1 MAKNRLNRAS
11 DFSDSEITS
20 FLLGMGNQESF
31 VLIEGTNGDFD
42 VIDSPPPSI
51 EAMAREIEMDCC
63 AFA

>member
-31 VLIEGTNGDFD
+31 ILRETSDGDFD
-42 VIDSPPPSI
+42 VLDAPPPSI
-51 EAMAREIEMDCC
+51 EAMAREIEMDC

>member
-1 MAKNRLNRAS
+1 MAKNRLNRVS
-11 DFSDSEITS
+11 NDSEITS

-31 VLIEGTNGDFD
+31 VLVERDNGDFD

-51 EAMAREIEMDCC
+51 EAMAREIEMDC